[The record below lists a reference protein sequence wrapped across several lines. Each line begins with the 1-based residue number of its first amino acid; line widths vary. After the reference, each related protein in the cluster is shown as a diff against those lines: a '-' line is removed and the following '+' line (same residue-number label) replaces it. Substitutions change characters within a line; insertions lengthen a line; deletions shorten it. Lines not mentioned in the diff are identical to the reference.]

1 MKARDTLKGELEKAI
16 TELHGHCR
24 LEIMKGDE
32 VVDSLEFDNTVTP
45 WVYNAINK
53 GNFFN
58 QIPTSSMLPLLQ
70 WFNGVVLLD
79 KNGDATKMSIPH
91 DANIIACANGG
102 SGSDSTDLRRG
113 NFNNESSSVIL
124 DTDNRIIG
132 YKFVWYWSD
141 TRGNTGED
149 QYIKAVCL
157 TRPNLALSRYGDTT
171 PPDTL
176 LGEHILTFTATET
189 LTACQIIDYG
199 GETAYRVDV
208 SSGNIVV
215 KKYQIDTKQFHL
227 FGIYNSSNQFD
238 VTKLIAEET
247 LTPTVPIVAPTDKAK
262 MSVSYIGGYLHFLTW
277 SGQGLI
283 DHAIDASDPDSTN
296 WTITSTSHT
305 FTNLGVGINIA
316 DAAQSYIGKDT
327 ILYSYD
333 SDNSIYYLTL
343 VGSDNKFYTCDLSND
358 ANVSQLTGASLTNN
372 NGVFVSLSNG
382 DWIKYWWALEG
393 SALAVNYYH
402 NGKVYIGREP
412 YMSTQGWRSGY
423 TAVNNTGY
431 GTLIFTMHKNGRY
444 NTDYMIGL
452 DLPCGS
458 VSTVWNIND
467 DDHYKQAGM
476 TMRVIYEVRE
486 QISN

>member
-1 MKARDTLKGELEKAI
+1 MKTTDTFKVELEKAL
-16 TELHGHCR
+16 TEFHGHCR
-24 LEIMKGDE
+24 LEILEGDE

-53 GNFFN
+53 GNFYN
-58 QIPTSSMLPLLQ
+58 QFPTSAMLPLLK

-91 DANIIACANGG
+91 DANIIACANSG

-157 TRPNLALSRYGDTT
+157 TRSNLALSRYGDTM
-171 PPDTL
+171 PPDTTL
-176 LGEHILTFTATET
+176 SEHINNFTCTET
-189 LTACQIIDYG
+189 LAGCQIIDYG
-199 GETAYRVDV
+199 GETAYRL
-208 SSGNIVV
+208 SITSGNIVV
-215 KKYQIDTKQFHL
+215 KKYQIDTTQFHL
-227 FGIYNSSNQFD
+227 YGVYNNSSAFD

-247 LTPTVPIVAPTDKAK
+247 LTPTVPIAAPTS
-262 MSVSYIGGYLHFLTW
+262 MTLTSVSYIGGLLHVLTW
-277 SGQGLI
+277 SGQVLI
-283 DHAIDASDPDSTN
+283 DHAIDASDEDSTN
-296 WTITSTSHT
+296 WTIASTSHT
-305 FTNLGVGINIA
+305 YTNLGAGISIKESVQNRLA
-316 DAAQSYIGKDT
+316 KDA
-327 ILYSYD
+327 ILYCY
-333 SDNSIYYLTL
+333 NSADDEYYLTL
-343 VGSDNKFYTCDLSND
+343 VGSDNKFYTCSLSND
-358 ANVSQLTGASLTNN
+358 ADVSGLTGASLANS

-382 DWIKYWWALEG
+382 DWIKYSFGEDNV
-393 SALAVNYYH
+393 SYISVNYYH
-402 NGKVYIGREP
+402 NGKVYLAREP
-412 YMSTQGWRSGY
+412 YNAPAGWGCKY
-423 TAVNNTGY
+423 LAVHNTGY
-431 GTLIFTMHKNGRY
+431 GTLLYSLFANGRY
-444 NTDYMIGL
+444 AGEHYIGI
-452 DLPCGS
+452 DMPCGS

-486 QISN
+486 QLI

>member
-1 MKARDTLKGELEKAI
+1 MKTRDTLKAELVKAM

-24 LEIMKGDE
+24 LEILKGDE
-32 VVDSLEFDNTVTP
+32 VFDSLEFDNTVTP
-45 WVYNAINK
+45 WVDNAINK
-53 GNFFN
+53 GNFYN
-58 QIPTSSMLPLLQ
+58 QIPTSAMLPLLK

-91 DANIIACANGG
+91 DANIIACANNA

-113 NFNNESSSVIL
+113 NYNNESSSVIL

-141 TRGNTGED
+141 TRGNTGEG
-149 QYIKAVCL
+149 QHIKAVCL
-157 TRPNLALSRYGDTT
+157 TRPNLALSRYGDTV

-176 LGEHILTFTATET
+176 LNDYIATIT
-189 LTACQIIDYG
+189 TTSALSGCQIINYG
-199 GETAYRVDV
+199 GEEAYRVDI

-215 KKYQIDTKQFHL
+215 KKYQLDTKQFHL

-247 LTPTVPIVAPTDKAK
+247 LTPTVPIVSPTDLTLK
-262 MSVSYIGGYLHFLTW
+262 SVSFIGGSLHVLTW
-277 SGQGLI
+277 SGQNLI
-283 DHAIDASDPDSTN
+283 DHTIDASDPDSTN
-296 WTITSTSHT
+296 WTISSTSHS
-305 FTNLGVGINIA
+305 FNLGAGINIKGS
-316 DAAQSYIGKDT
+316 AQSRVSKDT

-333 SDNSIYYLTL
+333 SVNDNYYLTL
-343 VGSDNKFYTCDLSND
+343 VGTDNKFYTCDLSND
-358 ANVSQLTGASLTNN
+358 ANITQLPGASLAHS

-382 DWIKYWWALEG
+382 SWIKYSYNQDNVSYL
-393 SALAVNYYH
+393 SVNYYH
-402 NGKVYIGREP
+402 NGTVYMARDSYVSPG
-412 YMSTQGWRSGY
+412 GWGNRY
-423 TAVNNTGY
+423 IAVNNTGY
-431 GTLIFTMHKNGRY
+431 GTLIFSMYMVGRY
-444 NTDYMIGL
+444 NDENYIGVGF
-452 DLPCGS
+452 PCGS

-486 QISN
+486 QII